1 MAKFAATDVKVV
13 VRGIDLSNHAD
24 SVDTP
29 EEKEQIDVSSFS
41 PSGAKEFVAGPNDQ
55 TIEVE
60 FLQDF
65 ASQSVHNIL
74 YPLFSS
80 GTTFGI
86 YVVPDSDTSVG
97 TTNPTFGGTATLFS
111 YNGLGGASLGDP
123 VKITA
128 TFKPAANSSFA
139 WGTAIYT

>member
-1 MAKFAATDVKVV
+1 MPKFAANDVKVV

-24 SVDTP
+24 AVDTP

-41 PSGAKEFVAGPNDQ
+41 PTGTKEFVAGANDQ

-74 YPLFSS
+74 YPLFAS
-80 GTTFGI
+80 GTTFGV
-86 YVVPDSDTSVG
+86 YVQPDSDAGSG
-97 TTNPTFGGTATLFS
+97 TTNPTFGGTAQLFT
-111 YNGLGGASLGDP
+111 YNGLGGASLGEP

-128 TFKPAANSSFA
+128 TFKPSSGAVFV
-139 WGTAIYT
+139 WGTAVYS

>member
-1 MAKFAATDVKVV
+1 MAQFAATDVKVV
-13 VRGIDLSNHAD
+13 VRGIDLSDHAD

-29 EEKEQIDVSSFS
+29 EEKEQIDVSGFS
-41 PSGAKEFVAGPNDQ
+41 PTGAKSFVPGTNDQ

-65 ASQSVHNIL
+65 ASQKVHNIL
-74 YPLFSS
+74 YPLFTS

-86 YVVPDSDTSVG
+86 YVQPDSDAGSG
-97 TTNPTFGGTATLFS
+97 TTNPTFGGTAQLYS
-111 YNGLGGASLGDP
+111 YNGLGGASLNEA

-128 TFKPAANSSFA
+128 TFKPASGATFV
-139 WGTAIYT
+139 WGTATYT

>member
-1 MAKFAATDVKVV
+1 MAKFAANDVKVV

-29 EEKEQIDVSSFS
+29 EEKEQIEVSSFS
-41 PSGAKEFVAGPNDQ
+41 PTGTREFVPGPNDQ

-74 YPLFSS
+74 QPLFSS

-86 YVVPDSDTSVG
+86 YVQPDSDAGSG
-97 TTNPTFGGTATLFS
+97 TTNPTFGGTAQMFT
-111 YNGLGGASLGDP
+111 YNGLGGASLGEP

-128 TFKPAANSSFA
+128 TFKPASGATFA
-139 WGTAIYT
+139 WGTATYT